1 MLEFNGQIRN
11 KLKNNDRSEKSV
23 SSSLICSFRSS
34 LVDYYRQRSLKPDV
48 VVVNNVEDFIDG
60 YNNKIGQLKLSGV
73 MSLVECKQPVTFEG
87 YRFLA
92 LNVFSSSI
100 FTHLFLLVCWNL
112 MTRSVSVGSIMF
124 AHMSWVPKD

>member
-11 KLKNNDRSEKSV
+11 KLKNTDHSEKSV

-48 VVVNNVEDFIDG
+48 VIVNNVEDFIDR
-60 YNNKIGQLKLSGV
+60 YNDKIGKLKLSGV

-112 MTRSVSVGSIMF
+112 MTRSVS
-124 AHMSWVPKD
+124 